1 MGACGCPAGYQD
13 KNGFVGPCCV
23 FQFLRYILKCKG
35 RDQCIYK
42 PFHPPPLELAR
53 CQALN
58 LNDDGQQLNNPYF
71 PILDPIAIWI
81 EKKSML

>member
-1 MGACGCPAGYQD
+1 MHIQT
-13 KNGFVGPCCV
+13 FS
-23 FQFLRYILKCKG
+23 
-35 RDQCIYK
+35 
-42 PFHPPPLELAR
+42 PPPPELAR
-53 CQALN
+53 YLKALN

>member
-1 MGACGCPAGYQD
+1 MHIQTFSSP
-13 KNGFVGPCCV
+13 
-23 FQFLRYILKCKG
+23 
-35 RDQCIYK
+35 
-42 PFHPPPLELAR
+42 PPPLELAR

>member
-1 MGACGCPAGYQD
+1 MLIMHIQTFSP
-13 KNGFVGPCCV
+13 
-23 FQFLRYILKCKG
+23 
-35 RDQCIYK
+35 
-42 PFHPPPLELAR
+42 PPPLELAR